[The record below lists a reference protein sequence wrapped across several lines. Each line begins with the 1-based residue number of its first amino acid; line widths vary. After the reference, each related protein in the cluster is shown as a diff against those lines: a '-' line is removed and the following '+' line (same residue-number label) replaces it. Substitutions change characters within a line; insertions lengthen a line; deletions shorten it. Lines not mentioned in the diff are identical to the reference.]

1 MFRNDATSKPDR
13 LYPAQNARYFF
24 LTAKNDVNF
33 SHAQY
38 QAPPHAFSKH
48 FAKWLLLKNV
58 LLAKAY
64 M

>member
-1 MFRNDATSKPDR
+1 MTRQVNLTGFIQLKIHVI
-13 LYPAQNARYFF
+13 FF
-24 LTAKNDVNF
+24 TAKNDVNF

-38 QAPPHAFSKH
+38 QAFPHAFSKH